1 MKSIGVI
8 IKTGRVKGRQWS
20 TEQPKMNYGK
30 ATSNKYVFNFFT
42 KGGCSFRIFYVNK
55 GLIQYW

>member
-42 KGGCSFRIFYVNK
+42 KVSEYSM
-55 GLIQYW
+55 LIRG